1 MLRLRMIHRHW
12 RNEILFAA
20 GVLIAAAGL
29 SSCQVNS
36 AGGGTPLRTPPSA
49 TISFCDPEAPGC
61 DGETSFSATTTRDV
75 QVKVS
80 WRNVPIGTHVQTLE
94 LLLPGGNLYQQTQT
108 TLAMQ
113 EGSSEAPVAT
123 QTLPFAGTWI
133 QQRNLMGEWT
143 ARVSLDGQVISSQT
157 VQLNP

>member
-1 MLRLRMIHRHW
+1 MLLLRVNDRHG
-12 RNEILFAA
+12 RNKILLAA
-20 GVLIAAAGL
+20 IVFVAAVGF

-36 AGGGTPLRTPPSA
+36 GGGGTPPAVASA
-49 TISFCDPEAPGC
+49 TISFCDPQAPNC

-75 QVKVS
+75 QVNVS
-80 WRNVPIGTHVQTLE
+80 WQNVPVGSHVQTLE
-94 LLLPGGNLYQQTQT
+94 LLLPDGGLYQQTQT
-108 TLAMQ
+108 PFAVQ
-113 EGSSEAPVAT
+113 PDSSEVPGAT

-143 ARVSLDGQVISSQT
+143 ARVSLDGQVITSQT

>member
-1 MLRLRMIHRHW
+1 MLHPRVNHRQ
-12 RNEILFAA
+12 RRTEILLAA
-20 GVLIAAAGL
+20 VVLIAAAGL

-36 AGGGTPLRTPPSA
+36 GSGQNPLRTPASA
-49 TISFCDPEAPGC
+49 TISFCDPEASNC
-61 DGETSFSATTTRDV
+61 DGATSFSATTTRDV

-80 WRNVPIGTHVQTLE
+80 WQNVPVGSHVQTLE

-108 TLAMQ
+108 TFAVQ
-113 EGSSEAPVAT
+113 ADSSEVPEAT

-143 ARVSLDGQVISSQT
+143 ARVSLDGQAITSQT